1 MRSPQQLIVFEHALP
16 CHLHFSSTG
25 SACLMGALRRRV
37 DETFRRR
44 LTAHAALGM
53 LTAMSG
59 PMRGWAWRE
68 GRRSMA
74 DTPFV
79 SPDVPAT
86 SLVDS
91 EGESQHEALRTPT
104 RRLGFGFILMLCLA
118 NIALWFSMQPVIY
131 YLLPKQIF
139 ALEPDKA
146 RQSLY
151 IGLVLAV
158 GAFFSIFSNT
168 IGGAL
173 SDRTTSRFGRRAPWL
188 IGCAV
193 LSAGALALL
202 GNANTLAILFIG
214 YGLYQ
219 LVVNGALAALT
230 AVVPDKAPDEQR
242 GLVSAFV
249 GLALPVAIVAGAVV
263 IGIAVRDVKTGYY
276 ILAISFVIITVLFT
290 FMLHDTPLPREAVP
304 PFRLGAFLRGF
315 WINPRT
321 NPDFGWAW
329 LVRFLVNFGWSST
342 LGSFLLPYLKN
353 AVGVSDPSGSAAIA
367 QIIAVAMILISS
379 IVGGYL
385 SDRFRRRKI
394 FVIGAAGLICVAL
407 FILAFFTSWTTTLI
421 AAVIVGLGFGAYL
434 AVDLALMTEVL
445 PSQRDRGK
453 DMGVFNIANALP
465 NALAPLIGG
474 VVIASFGSFQPL
486 FFIAAGAVLL
496 AALLVLPIK
505 KVR

>member
-1 MRSPQQLIVFEHALP
+1 
-16 CHLHFSSTG
+16 
-25 SACLMGALRRRV
+25 
-37 DETFRRR
+37 
-44 LTAHAALGM
+44 
-53 LTAMSG
+53 
-59 PMRGWAWRE
+59 
-68 GRRSMA
+68 MA

-79 SPDVPAT
+79 SPDAT
-86 SLVDS
+86 AAARASV
-91 EGESQHEALRTPT
+91 EEASQPEALRAPT
-104 RRLGFGFILMLCLA
+104 KRLSFGFILMLCLA
-118 NIALWFSMQPVIY
+118 NIALWFSMQPVII
-131 YLLPKQIF
+131 YLLPNQII
-139 ALEPDKA
+139 ALDPNQA
-146 RQSLY
+146 HQSLY
-151 IGLVLAV
+151 DGLVLAL
-158 GAFFSIFSNT
+158 GAFLSIFSNT

-173 SDRTTSRFGRRAPWL
+173 SDRPTSRFGRRSPWL

-202 GNANTLAILFIG
+202 GNANTLAMLFIG

-230 AVVPDKAPDEQR
+230 AVVPDKAPEEQR

-249 GLALPVAIVAGAVV
+249 GLSLPVAIVLGAVV
-263 IGIAVRDVKTGYY
+263 IGIAVRNVQTGYY
-276 ILAISFVIITVLFT
+276 ILAAAFVVVTVLFT
-290 FMLHDTPLPREAVP
+290 FILRDTPLPREAIP

-315 WINPRT
+315 WIDPRT

-342 LGSFLLPYLKN
+342 LGSFLFLYLKN
-353 AVGVSDPSGSAAIA
+353 AVGVKDPSGSAAIA

-379 IVGGYL
+379 IAGGYL
-385 SDRFRRRKI
+385 SDRFHRRKV
-394 FVIGAAGLICVAL
+394 FVMAAAGLICVAL
-407 FILAFFTSWTTTLI
+407 LVLAFFTSWTTTLI

-445 PSQRDRGK
+445 PSQSDRGK

-465 NALAPLIGG
+465 NALAPLVGG
-474 VVIASFGSFQPL
+474 VVIATFGSFQPL
-486 FFIAAGAVLL
+486 FFIAAGSVLL